1 MEKKRRKRYRS
12 RRVLDRL
19 NPAYEAFAGYP
30 ILAALSLRPLAT
42 AEVSRILVLSRS
54 ATRDRLKTLES
65 AGHIVQR
72 ILDRKWVLR
81 SRLVAEVPQVGDAYK
96 ALQEAQEPVSD
107 LSRLTMGAIPVT
119 PDSEAP
125 EGAQRV
131 ATLFNVPV
139 QVKKLGWARV
149 NVETKCIACSNH
161 SRLRYGATPV
171 CVNCA
176 NQWRENV

>member
-1 MEKKRRKRYRS
+1 VEKRKKRYRS

-30 ILAALSLRPLAT
+30 ILAALSIRPLAT
-42 AEVSRILVLSRS
+42 AEVSRALVLSRS
-54 ATRDRLKTLES
+54 ATRDRLHALEK

-72 ILDRKWVLR
+72 MLYRKWVLR

-107 LSRLTMGAIPVT
+107 LRQLAASKAAAI

-131 ATLFNVPV
+131 ATIFNVPV
-139 QVKKLGWARV
+139 QVKKLGWARI
-149 NVETKCIACSNH
+149 NVETKCVACPNY

-176 NQWRENV
+176 NSWRENV